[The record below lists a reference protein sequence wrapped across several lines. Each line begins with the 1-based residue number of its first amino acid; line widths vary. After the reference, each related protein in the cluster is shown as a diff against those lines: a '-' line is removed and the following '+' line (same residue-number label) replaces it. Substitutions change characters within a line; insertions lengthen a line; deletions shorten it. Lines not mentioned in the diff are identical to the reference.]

1 MTRRKRSAAEFI
13 AENATYVGVIL
24 AELAENAGKAN
35 SAWLLAVDAAQRG
48 DLDRAE
54 TLIIEAD
61 IALDVPV
68 RIERQDARKALQRAL
83 RQLNRE
89 LPDDEPG
96 T

>member
-1 MTRRKRSAAEFI
+1 MTRRKTAAAFI

-35 SAWLLAVDAAQRG
+35 SAWLLAVEAAQGG

-61 IALDVPV
+61 IGLDGPV
-68 RIERQDARKALQRAL
+68 RIERRDARRVLQRAL
-83 RQLNRE
+83 RLLDGE
-89 LPDDEPG
+89 LPDEDPA